1 MEILD
6 DVWGFN
12 AVNEHGFFVETL
24 PVRTLPYK
32 NKFQNSITYEMSLD
46 QKYYYRTVYSS
57 LDFLAEIGGLFSAFS
72 KICLIVITTLNYFGS
87 FQFVMADNFYYRSG
101 HDEDGKAY
109 KNDVQWNSLK
119 SLYLNISTFAPKWF
133 LCCCCKPNAAN
144 RRRSKSYEHIL
155 QETSVSYIIQELRVL
170 KAAAKETRTPA
181 EYEKLRMKHALMA
194 YEDLDSE
201 TEPCEVEVEDVVI
214 YNNQTVDVSHFGIGT
229 MGDSHEIL
237 KPPN

>member
-1 MEILD
+1 
-6 DVWGFN
+6 
-12 AVNEHGFFVETL
+12 
-24 PVRTLPYK
+24 
-32 NKFQNSITYEMSLD
+32 MSLD
-46 QKYYYRTVYSS
+46 QKYHYRIVYSS

-72 KICLIVITTLNYFGS
+72 KICLIVVTALNYFGS
-87 FQFVMADNFYYRSG
+87 FQFVMADNFYYRGGS
-101 HDEDGKAY
+101 DEDGKAY